1 MSYLCPSINKENV
14 MSKEANYK
22 IIDIGN
28 VQLRCQIT
36 GKADAP
42 WVTVAHSLATD
53 MSMWEPQ
60 LSELAQHFQVLSFD
74 ARGHGGSSFPNG
86 PSAMTDLIDD
96 VLLLWDRLSID
107 HSHFIGLSMGGMTG
121 VGLALKAPTRVKSLI
136 ACDCRLDAPDF
147 FKNMWDQRIKAVAAG
162 GMEEILDQTMM
173 TWFTQKRLDQRGALI
188 EHVEAMIV
196 NTPSKGYVTCVEA
209 LKGLDFKRHLSEISV
224 PILFIVGDQDGLHP
238 KEMAEFAAIT
248 AGAELTVLN
257 DAAHLSNMEQPQ
269 QFNRAALRFLLSQ

>member
-1 MSYLCPSINKENV
+1 
-14 MSKEANYK
+14 
-22 IIDIGN
+22 
-28 VQLRCQIT
+28 
-36 GKADAP
+36 
-42 WVTVAHSLATD
+42 
-53 MSMWEPQ
+53 
-60 LSELAQHFQVLSFD
+60 
-74 ARGHGGSSFPNG
+74 
-86 PSAMTDLIDD
+86 
-96 VLLLWDRLSID
+96 
-107 HSHFIGLSMGGMTG
+107 
-121 VGLALKAPTRVKSLI
+121 
-136 ACDCRLDAPDF
+136 
-147 FKNMWDQRIKAVAAG
+147 
-162 GMEEILDQTMM
+162 MEEILDQTMM

-188 EHVEAMIV
+188 DHVEAMIV

>member
-1 MSYLCPSINKENV
+1 

-28 VQLRCQIT
+28 VSLRCQVT
-36 GKADAP
+36 GKAEAP

-147 FKNMWDQRIKAVAAG
+147 FKNIRDHYG
-162 GMEEILDQTMM
+162 
-173 TWFTQKRLDQRGALI
+173 
-188 EHVEAMIV
+188 
-196 NTPSKGYVTCVEA
+196 
-209 LKGLDFKRHLSEISV
+209 
-224 PILFIVGDQDGLHP
+224 
-238 KEMAEFAAIT
+238 
-248 AGAELTVLN
+248 
-257 DAAHLSNMEQPQ
+257 
-269 QFNRAALRFLLSQ
+269 FLLCARRIIANDKIKYSDS